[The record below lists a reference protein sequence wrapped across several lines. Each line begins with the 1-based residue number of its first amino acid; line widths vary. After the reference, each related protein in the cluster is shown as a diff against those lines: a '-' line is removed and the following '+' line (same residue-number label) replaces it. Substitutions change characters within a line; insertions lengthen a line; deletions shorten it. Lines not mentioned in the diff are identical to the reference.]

1 MMLKSISVE
10 TKSAR
15 ELDVMRR
22 AGAVVARTLEILA
35 QACVPGID
43 TAELEKIAASEIK
56 KRGATPAFLGYRGY
70 PAVLCASINEE
81 VVHGIPKR
89 GRNLCEGDIIG
100 LDLGAVVDGYFGDA
114 ALTVPVG
121 RVSDDALRLI
131 ETTRQA
137 MMKGIEAARSGA
149 RIGDVSSAIQRH
161 AQSAGFSVVREFIG
175 HGIGRS
181 LHEDPPIPNYGEPG
195 TGTRLRPGMT
205 LAIEPMI
212 NAGGTAVRV
221 LDDRWTAVTTD
232 KSLSAHF
239 EHTVV
244 VTDGG
249 PEILT
254 L

>member
-1 MMLKSISVE
+1 MLKSVSVE

-15 ELDVMRR
+15 ELEIMRR
-22 AGAVVARTLEILA
+22 AGSVVARSLEVLA
-35 QACVPGID
+35 KACVPGID
-43 TAELEKIAASEIK
+43 TEELDKLAAAELKR
-56 KRGATPAFLGYRGY
+56 RGAKPAFLGYRGF

-89 GRNLCEGDIIG
+89 GRVLREGDIIG
-100 LDLGAVVDGYFGDA
+100 LDFGAEVDGYFGDA

-121 RVSDDALRLI
+121 RVSDEARRLIDTTREALR
-131 ETTRQA
+131 
-137 MMKGIEAARSGA
+137 KGIETARNGL
-149 RIGDVSSAIQRH
+149 RVGDIASAIQRH
-161 AQSAGFSVVREFIG
+161 AESAGFSVVREFIG

-181 LHEDPPIPNYGEPG
+181 LHEDPPVPNYGEPG

-205 LAIEPMI
+205 LAVEPMI
-212 NAGGTAVRV
+212 NAGGAAVRV

-232 KSLSAHF
+232 GSLSAHF

-244 VTDGG
+244 VTDGD
-249 PEILT
+249 PEVLT

>member
-1 MMLKSISVE
+1 MLKSVSVE

-15 ELDVMRR
+15 ELDIMRR
-22 AGAVVARTLEILA
+22 AGAVVARSLEALA
-35 QACVPGID
+35 KACVPGID
-43 TAELEKIAASEIK
+43 TAELDKLAAAELK
-56 KRGATPAFLGYRGY
+56 RRGAKPAFLGYRGY

-89 GRNLCEGDIIG
+89 GRILREGDIIG
-100 LDLGAVVDGYFGDA
+100 LDFGAEVDGYFGDA
-114 ALTVPVG
+114 ALTVPIG
-121 RVSDDALRLI
+121 RVSDEARRLI
-131 ETTRQA
+131 ETTREA
-137 MMKGIEAARSGA
+137 LKKGIEAARNGS
-149 RIGDVSSAIQRH
+149 RVGDVASAVQRH
-161 AQSAGFSVVREFIG
+161 AESAGFSVVREFIG

-181 LHEDPPIPNYGEPG
+181 LHEDPPVPNYGEPG

-212 NAGGTAVRV
+212 NAGGAAVRV
-221 LDDRWTAVTTD
+221 LEDRWTAVTTD
-232 KSLSAHF
+232 GSLSAHF

-244 VTDGG
+244 VTDGD